1 MSFILIEYIIIFV
14 IILII
19 LEKKLVEREG
29 LEIMIVRFIV
39 II

>member
-1 MSFILIEYIIIFV
+1 MLFILIEYIIIFV
-14 IILII
+14 IIVII
-19 LEKKLVEREG
+19 LEKKLVERKG

>member
-1 MSFILIEYIIIFV
+1 MLFILIEYIIIFV

>member
-1 MSFILIEYIIIFV
+1 MLFILIEYIIIFV
-14 IILII
+14 IIVII

>member
-1 MSFILIEYIIIFV
+1 MLFILIEYIIIVV
-14 IILII
+14 IIVII